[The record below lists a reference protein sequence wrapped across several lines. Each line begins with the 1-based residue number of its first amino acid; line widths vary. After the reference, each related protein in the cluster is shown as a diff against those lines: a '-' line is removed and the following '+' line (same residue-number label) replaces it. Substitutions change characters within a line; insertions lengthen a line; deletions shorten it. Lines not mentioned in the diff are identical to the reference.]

1 MASKEQEN
9 GENNELLDEIALEQM
24 LDDTAAPNTEEESQ
38 ENLHNDPRSSLP
50 NLGVS
55 KLRGYDI
62 EEDVRKAVESGDID
76 AYCQDLAKRLEEK
89 ALGQCARIVSR
100 CESVTKYT
108 LTLLEEKQMKA
119 KLGKKE
125 MESLKAKINSLP
137 VPVKSFVNEMRSY
150 AENKKLSDAIKM
162 IMKEDMKAFRKNTAE
177 EARSI
182 AHMVLNAA
190 NEFCD
195 GQHQERESDL
205 ISIATS
211 DEVGAANDE
220 EDKHEGNET
229 VENESDEKSEM
240 APITEQEEDQCVIPT
255 PPPPPPIYSSFRDV
269 NMNFTREDVNQIKR
283 ELNFAISRLTSE
295 VVTSY
300 EQARAMQKH
309 VPPSLN
315 QIFVDFTQN
324 QEIKKTFFIKEIIT
338 CVERVLNKLTPKDK
352 VHGLDNDLQ
361 DLNETVKLLHTLQT
375 SKKYEV
381 HGVAV
386 TRTAPDTIGLLFY
399 VLLIISL
406 SLIVLLLSFTGER
419 FALIVFIAVVF
430 VFMLKSWQ
438 ALFSAGKKRVEVF
451 GRVKK
456 SEKLD

>member
-1 MASKEQEN
+1 MR
-9 GENNELLDEIALEQM
+9 D
-24 LDDTAAPNTEEESQ
+24 PN
-38 ENLHNDPRSSLP
+38 P
-50 NLGVS
+50 
-55 KLRGYDI
+55 
-62 EEDVRKAVESGDID
+62 
-76 AYCQDLAKRLEEK
+76 
-89 ALGQCARIVSR
+89 
-100 CESVTKYT
+100 
-108 LTLLEEKQMKA
+108 
-119 KLGKKE
+119 
-125 MESLKAKINSLP
+125 
-137 VPVKSFVNEMRSY
+137 
-150 AENKKLSDAIKM
+150 
-162 IMKEDMKAFRKNTAE
+162 
-177 EARSI
+177 
-182 AHMVLNAA
+182 
-190 NEFCD
+190 
-195 GQHQERESDL
+195 
-205 ISIATS
+205 
-211 DEVGAANDE
+211 
-220 EDKHEGNET
+220 
-229 VENESDEKSEM
+229 
-240 APITEQEEDQCVIPT
+240 PT
-255 PPPPPPIYSSFRDV
+255 PPPIYSSFRDV

-338 CVERVLNKLTPKDK
+338 CVERVLNKLTPKDN

-399 VLLIISL
+399 VLLIITL

>member
-1 MASKEQEN
+1 
-9 GENNELLDEIALEQM
+9 
-24 LDDTAAPNTEEESQ
+24 
-38 ENLHNDPRSSLP
+38 
-50 NLGVS
+50 
-55 KLRGYDI
+55 
-62 EEDVRKAVESGDID
+62 
-76 AYCQDLAKRLEEK
+76 
-89 ALGQCARIVSR
+89 
-100 CESVTKYT
+100 
-108 LTLLEEKQMKA
+108 
-119 KLGKKE
+119 
-125 MESLKAKINSLP
+125 
-137 VPVKSFVNEMRSY
+137 
-150 AENKKLSDAIKM
+150 
-162 IMKEDMKAFRKNTAE
+162 
-177 EARSI
+177 
-182 AHMVLNAA
+182 
-190 NEFCD
+190 
-195 GQHQERESDL
+195 
-205 ISIATS
+205 
-211 DEVGAANDE
+211 
-220 EDKHEGNET
+220 
-229 VENESDEKSEM
+229 
-240 APITEQEEDQCVIPT
+240 
-255 PPPPPPIYSSFRDV
+255 
-269 NMNFTREDVNQIKR
+269 MNFTREDVNQIKR

-315 QIFVDFTQN
+315 QIFDFTQN

-399 VLLIISL
+399 VLLIITL